1 MRHMLER
8 LRLSI
13 CIGLIER
20 PRVQTSHFFGSF
32 WPHSAG
38 FNRLGVAAT
47 VSESVYEELRARGRT
62 FASFRHVWLRNG
74 RAHRPGDG

>member
-62 FASFRHVWLRNG
+62 FAIRRTLAREVG
-74 RAHRPGDG
+74 RCSRM